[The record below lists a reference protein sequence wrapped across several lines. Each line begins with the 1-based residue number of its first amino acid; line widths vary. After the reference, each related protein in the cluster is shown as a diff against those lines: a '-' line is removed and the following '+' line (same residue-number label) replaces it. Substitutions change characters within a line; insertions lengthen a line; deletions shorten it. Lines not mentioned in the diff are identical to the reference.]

1 MTFCSTSKCSLPGAN
16 EKSSLVQ
23 LTEAAFF
30 QQKYIKIL
38 RAVFIMEVTN
48 ISPEKLESASGNQS
62 WLAGKIP
69 PSIDDFPIK
78 HPNRFSQIVSHEAPF
93 FQPFLFDNDPIPSRD
108 LRWGRHCWHSGERLQ
123 QSIWFLLLSSSKP
136 AAAYH
141 QHESNCGFLWRQ

>member
-93 FQPFLFDNDPIPSRD
+93 FHRGSISTKPKPLPWKPLSFNQSLCGPHQPAHSWQMLDTLSQNGCLFW
-108 LRWGRHCWHSGERLQ
+108 L
-123 QSIWFLLLSSSKP
+123 
-136 AAAYH
+136 
-141 QHESNCGFLWRQ
+141 